1 MKQKAADP
9 KTRILET
16 ATRLFYTQ
24 GYNATGINQIIKEAE
39 VARASLYMHY
49 QSKEDLCIAFLNF
62 RHEYWFKCFREF
74 IDPVTVPERKLIAAF
89 DFLISM
95 NEKEDFR
102 GCAFMNILSEISPAD
117 ATIYA
122 IIQNHKQKLRNYLG
136 HILPDSAQLLKDHI
150 YLLFEASMLESHL
163 YRDQWPVIQS
173 KELLKNLI
181 RNNK

>member
-1 MKQKAADP
+1 MKQKVADP

-49 QSKEDLCIAFLNF
+49 QSKEELCIAFLNF
-62 RHEYWFKCFREF
+62 RHKYWFDALMKFTEELT
-74 IDPVTVPERKLIAAF
+74 DPEEKLMAAF

-95 NEKEDFR
+95 NDQEDFR

-117 ATIYA
+117 QTIYT
-122 IIQNHKQKLRNYLG
+122 IIQHHKQNLRDYLAG
-136 HILPDSAQLLKDHI
+136 IFPEQGQLLKDHI
-150 YLLFEASMLESHL
+150 YLLFESSMLESHL

-173 KELLKNLI
+173 KKIIKTLL
-181 RNNK
+181 

>member
-1 MKQKAADP
+1 MKQNAVDP

-24 GYNATGINQIIKEAE
+24 GYHATGINQIIKEAE

-49 QSKEDLCIAFLNF
+49 LSKEDLCVAFLNF

-74 IDPVTVPERKLIAAF
+74 IDPVNDPEQKLMAAF
-89 DFLISM
+89 DFLMQM

-117 ATIYA
+117 TELYK
-122 IIQNHKQKLRNYLG
+122 IIQHHKQDLREFLSGIYPG
-136 HILPDSAQLLKDHI
+136 HTQLMKDHI

-173 KELLKNLI
+173 KETVKSLL
-181 RNNK
+181 